1 MRVAAMDVGTNS
13 TRLLVAEVRPGGFRT
28 LEKRTIVTRLGQN
41 VDKTRSLRQDALK
54 RTLSVVADY
63 AAVCGEYGVEK
74 MIVSGTSAVRDAENR
89 EEFFSGV
96 RSLTG
101 VDPVMLTGEEEARTT
116 FAGAVSDLEPTR
128 PVLLIDIGGGSTELI
143 YGKDDPEA
151 LVSIDIGVVRLLEK
165 HLHSDPPAAPELEA
179 LREEV
184 DEEISQFKVD
194 AEVDADARMIGVA
207 GTVTQ
212 LAAVKVGLEVYDPDI
227 IHHMVLTHG
236 DVRMLARRLASLPLD
251 GRRRVKGIDPN
262 RADVIVPGAEILL
275 GAMEVFDLAEL
286 TVSEK
291 DILDGL
297 VMRLL
302 ASTNA

>member
-1 MRVAAMDVGTNS
+1 MDVGTNS

-151 LVSIDIGVVRLLEK
+151 LVSIDVGVVRLLEK

-184 DEEISQFKVD
+184 DEEMAQFKVD

-212 LAAVKVGLEVYDPDI
+212 LAAVKVGLEVYDPDV